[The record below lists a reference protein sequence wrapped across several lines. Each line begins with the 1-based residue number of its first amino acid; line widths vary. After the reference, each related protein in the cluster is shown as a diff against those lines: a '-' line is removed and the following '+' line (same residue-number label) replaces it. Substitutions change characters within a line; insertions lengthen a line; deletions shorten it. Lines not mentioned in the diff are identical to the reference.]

1 MSISDDKQ
9 AIFVLKEAATGMVYD
24 EIQAAYIGLL
34 LHLVSTKH
42 YHFVCFSLSS
52 HLYVLYMRLYV

>member
-9 AIFVLKEAATGMVYD
+9 AIFVLKEAPTGMVYD
-24 EIQAAYIGLL
+24 EIKAAYIGLL

-42 YHFVCFSLSS
+42 YHFVCFSLSN
-52 HLYVLYMRLYV
+52 HLYV

>member
-9 AIFVLKEAATGMVYD
+9 AIFVLKEAQTGMVYD

-34 LHLVSTKH
+34 LH
-42 YHFVCFSLSS
+42 
-52 HLYVLYMRLYV
+52 